1 MSLYK
6 CGFDDGEP
14 EHEDWKAEI
23 SCNLVG
29 CKNCQHFKGE
39 VHFHQ
44 NVKKGLA
51 MWAKKETEQMRGDK
65 SGN

>member
-6 CGFDDGEP
+6 CGFDDGET
-14 EHEDWKAEI
+14 ESEDWKAEI

-39 VHFHQ
+39 VYVKQ
-44 NVKKGLA
+44 NIKKGLA
-51 MWAKKETEQMRGDK
+51 MWAKKEKEQIRGDK
-65 SGN
+65 SGD